1 MRPALIWMAC
11 SMVLPAGVA
20 RAQNPA
26 FRAETN
32 VVQVPVGVTASNG
45 RDVEGL
51 RARDFTVRDNGVA
64 REVTLDVF
72 GAGAA
77 PISLAIAVQSAGIS
91 TPALQKIRRIGGMIQ
106 PLVIGTRGEA
116 AVVTFDSEINWVQ
129 DFTGDPVAI
138 RNAFVNIKPFKSAQA
153 RMYDAIAE
161 VADHMKDRRGRKVL
175 LLISESR
182 DRSSTIKF
190 EEAMNAIQRE
200 GIEVFAAH
208 YSATATAF
216 TSKPE
221 DLQQLHDAPNPNIDG
236 PDGPP
241 TASILAILPELFRL
255 AQTNVV
261 AALTQATGGSDY
273 PFVKERGIEN
283 AIEKLG
289 VEVHSQYILNF
300 PLPPGARGTHKIEV
314 LVPDHRD
321 YSIRAR
327 QAYRAQ

>member
-1 MRPALIWMAC
+1 MRPALICMAC
-11 SMVLPAGVA
+11 GMAFPAGVVI
-20 RAQNPA
+20 AQNPA
-26 FRAETN
+26 FRADIS
-32 VVQVPVGVTASNG
+32 VVQVPVGVTGANG

-51 RARDFTVRDNGVA
+51 QARDFTVRDNGVA
-64 REVTLDVF
+64 REITLDVF
-72 GAGAA
+72 GSGAA

-91 TPALQKIRRIGGMIQ
+91 TPALQKIRRIGSMIQ

-129 DFTGDPVAI
+129 DFTGDPTAI
-138 RNAFVNIKPFKSAQA
+138 RNAFANLKPFKSAQA

-175 LLISESR
+175 LLVSESR
-182 DRSSTIKF
+182 DRSSTLKF
-190 EEAMNAIQRE
+190 EEAMDAIQGE
-200 GIEVFAAH
+200 GVEVFAAH
-208 YSATATAF
+208 YSAATTAF
-216 TSKPE
+216 ASKPE
-221 DLQQLHDAPNPNIDG
+221 DLQQIHDAPIPRIDG

-241 TASILAILPELFRL
+241 TASILQILPELFRL
-255 AQTNVV
+255 AKTNAV

-273 PFVKERGIEN
+273 PFLKERGIEN

-300 PLPPGARGTHKIEV
+300 PLPQGARGTHKIEV
-314 LVPDHRD
+314 LVPDHAD
-321 YSIRAR
+321 YRIRAR